1 MMAATG
7 RTELAVPR
15 QVRKGPVHMASNG
28 QQTKARLGSWNSPKS
43 RLEIIDHKLEKSHLN
58 SPLVPARRLQD
69 KQRLLSVDEDIR
81 VCNSRG

>member
-15 QVRKGPVHMASNG
+15 QVRKGPVHMASKG

-43 RLEIIDHKLEKSHLN
+43 RLEIIDHKLEKNRLN
-58 SPLVPARRLQD
+58 SPLAPAR
-69 KQRLLSVDEDIR
+69 
-81 VCNSRG
+81 